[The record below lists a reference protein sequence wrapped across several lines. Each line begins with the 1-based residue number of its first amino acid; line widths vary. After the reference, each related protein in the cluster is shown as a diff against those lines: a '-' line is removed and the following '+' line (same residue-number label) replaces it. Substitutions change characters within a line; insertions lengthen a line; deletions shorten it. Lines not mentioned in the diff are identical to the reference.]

1 MTDYGFVKNRPPRVW
16 HSTGSSLQGE
26 KMQSSVFDSGPSHM
40 SGIVY
45 PTVLPG
51 SQMVPSPTMLQAA
64 HPLSR
69 TALDTIELHRSAIRS
84 RFTSTRDRR
93 LLVVVG
99 PCSLD
104 DAVLANGEYAV
115 LEFAKRL
122 LEFSQ
127 LPEIQSRLQIV
138 MRCPPAKPRTAL
150 GKRGLEQ
157 MQLEMAYSLL
167 VALAE
172 TGIPLT
178 MEFMHELHFRR
189 YAHLMTFGW
198 VGARNVEDTFLRHL
212 ASFYDGLA
220 MYFKN
225 ANRPR
230 LDEAINACRTASER
244 HWVEVTDEY
253 GVLHSRLSSGNPH
266 TGVIFRGWE
275 GITPDEF
282 ENAVWG
288 ATDPIVVDLSH
299 TNARAFSSEAAGQLS
314 ALERLHDLVKTGLF
328 VDGIMLE
335 SYLLEGCDSSGE
347 SPGKSRTDPCL
358 SWKQT
363 EQALRELALLVPTA

>member
-1 MTDYGFVKNRPPRVW
+1 
-16 HSTGSSLQGE
+16 
-26 KMQSSVFDSGPSHM
+26 MQSSVFDSGPSQM
-40 SGIVY
+40 SGIVH

-51 SQMVPSPTMLQAA
+51 GQMVPSPTMLQAA

-69 TALDTIELHRSAIRS
+69 TALETIDLHRSAIRE
-84 RFTSTRDRR
+84 RFTSTRNRR
-93 LLVVVG
+93 LLVTVG

-104 DAVLANGEYAV
+104 DAMLDDGDYAV
-115 LEFAKRL
+115 LEFARRL
-122 LEFSQ
+122 HAFSQ
-127 LPEIQSRLQIV
+127 LPEIQRTLQIV

-150 GKRGLEQ
+150 GMRGLEQ
-157 MQLEMAYSLL
+157 MQLERAYALL

-198 VGARNVEDTFLRHL
+198 VGARNVEDTFLRHTV
-212 ASFYDGLA
+212 SFYDWLA

-244 HWVEVTDEY
+244 HWVEVADEY
-253 GVLHSRLSSGNPH
+253 GVLHSHISSGNPY

-282 ENAVWG
+282 EDAVWS
-288 ATDPIVVDLSH
+288 AAEPIMVDLSH
-299 TNARAFSSEAAGQLS
+299 TNARAFSSDAVGQLS
-314 ALERLHDLVKTGLF
+314 ALERLHDLIKAGLC

-335 SYLLEGCDSSGE
+335 SYLLEGCDASGE

-358 SWKQT
+358 SWGQT
-363 EQALRELALLVPTA
+363 ERALRALASIVPAT